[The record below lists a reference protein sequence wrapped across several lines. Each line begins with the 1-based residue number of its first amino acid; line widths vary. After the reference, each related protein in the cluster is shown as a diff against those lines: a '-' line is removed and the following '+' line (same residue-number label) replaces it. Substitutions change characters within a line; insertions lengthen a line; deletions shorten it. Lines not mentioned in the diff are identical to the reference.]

1 MKNSHSANV
10 KTEFADQTAKRSEA
24 NAEAH
29 ADSNIQFGW
38 FEWMLALGMAITWG
52 SSFLLID
59 IIIRD
64 APTAFVPF
72 ARSFFGMVAL
82 FFVRGSRQKISREH
96 LGRVF
101 VLGLIWMAMPFFLF
115 PLAEKT
121 VASSIAGMMNGA
133 LPVVV
138 GVVTALWV
146 RKAPS
151 VQRAI
156 AVVVGF
162 LGIILIA
169 APSISEGSSADLKGI
184 IYLTLALLCYAVGLN
199 LARPLQAIYS
209 PATLM
214 LRVVAISTLLSAP
227 LGINAMRSTTFSLNM
242 VGATIFLGALGSGI
256 AFLLFG
262 TLLKRTGP
270 VRAMIPTYFTPIV
283 GTVLG
288 VLFNDEK
295 ILLLS
300 IVGMLVVILGAWLTS
315 RPEKPVTENN

>member
-1 MKNSHSANV
+1 MKNSHSANSQGPLDPAI
-10 KTEFADQTAKRSEA
+10 EASADT
-24 NAEAH
+24 N
-29 ADSNIQFGW
+29 NQFSSI
-38 FEWMLALGMAITWG
+38 EWLLALGMAITWG

-64 APTAFVPF
+64 APATFVPF
-72 ARSFFGMVAL
+72 GRSFFGMVAL
-82 FFVRGSRQKISREH
+82 FFVPQSREKIAREH
-96 LGRVF
+96 RLRLLILGF
-101 VLGLIWMAMPFFLF
+101 IWMAMPFYLF

-138 GVVTALWV
+138 AVITAIWV

-151 VQRAI
+151 IMRSI

-162 LGIILIA
+162 IGIVLIA
-169 APSISEGSSADLKGI
+169 APSIREGSSADLKGI
-184 IYLTLALLCYAVGLN
+184 VYLSLALLCYAVGLN
-199 LARPLQAIYS
+199 IARPLQAIYS

-214 LRVVAISTLLSAP
+214 LRVVSISTMLSAP
-227 LGINAMRSTTFSLNM
+227 LGIVAMRSTTFSLSM
-242 VGATIFLGALGSGI
+242 IGATIFLGALGSGI

-283 GTVLG
+283 GTFLG

-300 IVGMLVVILGAWLTS
+300 IVGMFIVIFGAWLTS
-315 RPEKPVTENN
+315 RPEKLSQ

>member
-1 MKNSHSANV
+1 MTTTMAKHPTHPNSN
-10 KTEFADQTAKRSEA
+10 FADT
-24 NAEAH
+24 NL
-29 ADSNIQFGW
+29 QFGGV
-38 FEWMLALGMAITWG
+38 EWLLALGMAITWG

-64 APTAFVPF
+64 APATFVPF
-72 ARSFFGMVAL
+72 GRSFFGMVAL
-82 FFVRGSRQKISREH
+82 FFVPRSREKIARKH
-96 LGRVF
+96 RLRLLILGF
-101 VLGLIWMAMPFFLF
+101 IWMAMPFYLF

-138 GVVTALWV
+138 AVITAIWV

-151 VQRAI
+151 LMRSI

-162 LGIILIA
+162 IGIVLIA
-169 APSISEGSSADLKGI
+169 APSIREGSSADLKGI
-184 IYLTLALLCYAVGLN
+184 VYLSLALLCYAVGLN
-199 LARPLQAIYS
+199 IARPLQAIYS

-214 LRVVAISTLLSAP
+214 LRVVAISTMLSAP
-227 LGINAMRSTTFSLNM
+227 LGIVAMRATTFSLSM
-242 VGATIFLGALGSGI
+242 IGATIFLGALGSGV

-283 GTVLG
+283 GTFLG

-295 ILLLS
+295 ILMLS
-300 IVGMLVVILGAWLTS
+300 IVGMLIVIFGAWLTS
-315 RPEKPVTENN
+315 RPEKLPH

>member
-1 MKNSHSANV
+1 MAKHPTHPNSN
-10 KTEFADQTAKRSEA
+10 FADT
-24 NAEAH
+24 NL
-29 ADSNIQFGW
+29 QFGGV
-38 FEWMLALGMAITWG
+38 EWLLALGMAITWG

-64 APTAFVPF
+64 APATFVPF
-72 ARSFFGMVAL
+72 GRSFFGMVAL
-82 FFVRGSRQKISREH
+82 FFVPGSRQKIDRRH
-96 LGRVF
+96 RLRLLILGF
-101 VLGLIWMAMPFFLF
+101 IWMAMPFYLF

-138 GVVTALWV
+138 AVITAIWV

-151 VQRAI
+151 IMRSV

-162 LGIILIA
+162 IGIVLIA
-169 APSISEGSSADLKGI
+169 APSIREGSSADLKGI
-184 IYLTLALLCYAVGLN
+184 VYLSLALLCYAVGLN
-199 LARPLQAIYS
+199 IARPLQAIYS

-214 LRVVAISTLLSAP
+214 LRVVAISTMLSAP
-227 LGINAMRSTTFSLNM
+227 LGIVAMRSTTFSLSM
-242 VGATIFLGALGSGI
+242 IGATIFLGALGSGI

-283 GTVLG
+283 GTFLG

-300 IVGMLVVILGAWLTS
+300 MIGMLIVIFGAWLTS
-315 RPEKPVTENN
+315 RPEKLPH

>member
-1 MKNSHSANV
+1 MAKQSAHQISDL
-10 KTEFADQTAKRSEA
+10 ADT
-24 NAEAH
+24 NL
-29 ADSNIQFGW
+29 QFGVI
-38 FEWMLALGMAITWG
+38 EWLLALGMALTWG

-64 APTAFVPF
+64 APATFVPF
-72 ARSFFGMVAL
+72 GRSFFGMLAL
-82 FFVRGSRQKISREH
+82 FFVPGSRNKIDQKHWSRLII
-96 LGRVF
+96 LGF
-101 VLGLIWMAMPFFLF
+101 IWMAMPFFLF

-138 GVVTALWV
+138 AVITAIWV

-151 VQRAI
+151 IR
-156 AVVVGF
+156 
-162 LGIILIA
+162 
-169 APSISEGSSADLKGI
+169 EGSSADLKGI
-184 IYLTLALLCYAVGLN
+184 IYLCLALLCYAVGLN
-199 LARPLQAIYS
+199 IARPLQAIYS

-214 LRVVAISTLLSAP
+214 LRVVAISTLISSP
-227 LGINAMRSTTFSLNM
+227 LGLVAMTDTTVTLNM
-242 VGATIFLGALGSGI
+242 IGATVILGALGSGI

-283 GTVLG
+283 GTFLG

-295 ILLLS
+295 ILMLS
-300 IVGMLVVILGAWLTS
+300 IVGMLIVIVGAWLTS
-315 RPEKPVTENN
+315 RPEKLTQQI

>member
-1 MKNSHSANV
+1 MKNSHSANSQSPLDRAI
-10 KTEFADQTAKRSEA
+10 EASADT
-24 NAEAH
+24 NT
-29 ADSNIQFGW
+29 QFGLI
-38 FEWMLALGMAITWG
+38 EWLLALGMAITWG

-64 APTAFVPF
+64 APATFVPF
-72 ARSFFGMVAL
+72 GRSFFGMVAL
-82 FFVRGSRQKISREH
+82 FFVPGSREKIDREH
-96 LGRVF
+96 RLRLLILGF
-101 VLGLIWMAMPFFLF
+101 IWMAMPFYLF

-138 GVVTALWV
+138 AVITAIWV

-151 VQRAI
+151 IMRSI

-162 LGIILIA
+162 IGIVLIA
-169 APSISEGSSADLKGI
+169 APSIREGSSADLKGI
-184 IYLTLALLCYAVGLN
+184 VYLSLALLCYAVGLN
-199 LARPLQAIYS
+199 IARPLQAIYS

-214 LRVVAISTLLSAP
+214 LRVVAISTMLSAP
-227 LGINAMRSTTFSLNM
+227 LGIVAMRATTFSLSM
-242 VGATIFLGALGSGI
+242 IGATIFLGALGSGI

-283 GTVLG
+283 GTFLG

-300 IVGMLVVILGAWLTS
+300 IVGMLIVIFGAWLTS
-315 RPEKPVTENN
+315 RPEKLSQ

>member
-1 MKNSHSANV
+1 MTTTMAKDSLHPNSDL
-10 KTEFADQTAKRSEA
+10 ADTNS
-24 NAEAH
+24 
-29 ADSNIQFGW
+29 QFGS
-38 FEWMLALGMAITWG
+38 FEWLLALGMAITWG

-64 APTAFVPF
+64 APATFVPF
-72 ARSFFGMVAL
+72 GRSFFGTVAL
-82 FFVRGSRQKISREH
+82 FFVPQSREKIAREH
-96 LGRVF
+96 RLRLLILGF
-101 VLGLIWMAMPFFLF
+101 IWMAMPFYLF

-138 GVVTALWV
+138 AVITAIWV

-151 VQRAI
+151 IMRSI
-156 AVVVGF
+156 AFVVGF
-162 LGIILIA
+162 IGIVLIA
-169 APSISEGSSADLKGI
+169 APSIREGSSADLKGI
-184 IYLTLALLCYAVGLN
+184 VYLSLALLCYAVGLN
-199 LARPLQAIYS
+199 IARPLQAIYS

-214 LRVVAISTLLSAP
+214 LRVVAISTMLSAP
-227 LGINAMRSTTFSLNM
+227 LGIVAMRSTTFSLNM
-242 VGATIFLGALGSGI
+242 IGATILLGALGSGI

-283 GTVLG
+283 GTFLG

-300 IVGMLVVILGAWLTS
+300 IVGMLIVIFGAWLTS
-315 RPEKPVTENN
+315 RPEKLAQ

>member
-1 MKNSHSANV
+1 MENSHSAD
-10 KTEFADQTAKRSEA
+10 TEKPAKSTIETQDDT
-24 NAEAH
+24 NL
-29 ADSNIQFGW
+29 QFGW
-38 FEWMLALGMAITWG
+38 FEWLLALGMALTWG

-64 APTAFVPF
+64 APATFVPF
-72 ARSFFGMVAL
+72 GRSFFGMVAL
-82 FFVRGSRQKISREH
+82 FFIPGSRQKIDRRH
-96 LGRVF
+96 QPRLLI
-101 VLGLIWMAMPFFLF
+101 LGLIWMALPFLLF
-115 PLAEKT
+115 PLAEQT

-138 GVVTALWV
+138 AIITAVWV

-151 VQRAI
+151 PQRVF

-162 LGIILIA
+162 VGIFFIA
-169 APSISEGSSADLKGI
+169 VPSIRDGGSADFKGI
-184 IYLTLALLCYAVGLN
+184 VYLTLALLCYAIGLN
-199 LARPLQAIYS
+199 IARPLQAIYS

-227 LGINAMRSTTFSLNM
+227 LGVVAMRSTTFSLEM
-242 VGATIFLGALGSGI
+242 ISATVFLGALGSGV

-270 VRAMIPTYFTPIV
+270 VRSMIPTYFTPIV
-283 GTVLG
+283 GTFLG

-295 ILLLS
+295 ILMLS
-300 IVGMLVVILGAWLTS
+300 IVGMLIVIFGAWLTS
-315 RPEKPVTENN
+315 RPEKPITQ